1 MNEKMVSIKEN
12 IISILLNS
20 KTVGAEALDKALE
33 IQRKKQLPL
42 RQVLLEEKL
51 VSESQL
57 IALLSEHLYIP
68 LLRLDKYKFDRKLFD
83 LIPERIAKQ
92 YRIIPL
98 SLIGGTLTV
107 ALSDPLNIVA
117 IDDLRAVTGY
127 TLNLVL
133 STEEDI
139 SRAINAQYGTKVQET
154 DITSILREDSRK
166 DGEAEEPFSA
176 EDMDLSA
183 GFKQSQKPPI
193 VKVVDFLLSQAI
205 RKRASDIHIEPEH
218 DYLKI
223 RYRIDGAL
231 QEIFRIPRVN
241 QNAVIARLKI
251 ISNLDITE
259 NRVPQDGRFRVRF
272 ESREID
278 FRVSCLPTTYGQKFV
293 LRILDKTSLSIG
305 LDKLGFSFQ
314 PLEVFKDTVKKP
326 FGMVLVTGPTGS
338 GKSTTL
344 YSILNQLNTP
354 ERNIVT
360 IEDPVEYQV
369 YGISQVQACHDIGLD
384 FSGGLRALLRQSPD
398 IIMIGEIRDSET
410 ADIAIKAS
418 LTGQLVLST
427 LHTNDAIST
436 ITRIIDMGVEPFLA
450 ATSIIMLC
458 AQRLCRRVCPR
469 CRQQVKPDRELLENA
484 GFLEG
489 VSQDELEKATIYSA
503 SGCEYCNNSGFYG
516 RIAIAEALIIDDT
529 IREMIIKRSPEDDIR
544 KYAFQQIGMRS
555 LRQDAFLKV
564 REGQTTLEEALRATK
579 EE

>member
-1 MNEKMVSIKEN
+1 MVSIKEN
-12 IISILLNS
+12 IISILVNS
-20 KTVGAEALDKALE
+20 KAVEAEALRKALE
-33 IQRKKQLPL
+33 AQRRKQLPL
-42 RQVLLEEKL
+42 RRVLLDEKLITEEKL
-51 VSESQL
+51 ITV
-57 IALLSEHLYIP
+57 LSEHLFIP
-68 LLRLDKYKFDRKLFD
+68 LLRLNKYKFDAKLFD
-83 LIPERIAKQ
+83 LIPERIARQ

-117 IDDLRAVTGY
+117 IDDLSAVTGY
-127 TLNLVL
+127 GLNLVL

-139 SRAINAQYGTKVQET
+139 SRAIEAQYGPKEQEA
-154 DITSILREDSRK
+154 DISSILKEE
-166 DGEAEEPFSA
+166 GGAEEEEDVSSS
-176 EDMDLSA
+176 EDMDLSS
-183 GFKQSQKPPI
+183 GFRQSQKPPI

-218 DYLKI
+218 DCLKI

-231 QEIFRIPRVN
+231 QEIFKIPRLN

-259 NRVPQDGRFRVRF
+259 SRVPQDGRFRVRF
-272 ESREID
+272 EGREID

-293 LRILDKTSLSIG
+293 LRILDKTSLSVG
-305 LDKLGFSFQ
+305 LDKLGFSPQ
-314 PLEVFKDTVKKP
+314 PLAVFKETAKKP

-354 ERNIVT
+354 DRNIVT

-369 YGISQVQACHDIGLD
+369 YGISQVQVSHDIGLD

-450 ATSIIMLC
+450 ATSIVTLC
-458 AQRLCRRVCPR
+458 AQRLCRRICPR
-469 CRQQVKPDRELLENA
+469 CRKPVEPDRRMLESA
-484 GFLEG
+484 GFFDG
-489 VSQDELEKATIYSA
+489 CGADAAEKITLYSA
-503 SGCEYCNNSGFYG
+503 PGCEYCNNSGFYG

-529 IREMIIKRSPEDDIR
+529 IREMIIKKSPEDAIR
-544 KYAFQQIGMRS
+544 EYAFRETGMRS
-555 LRQDAFLKV
+555 LRHDAFLKV
-564 REGQTTLEEALRATK
+564 RDGLITLEEALRATK